1 MALQGLIPKRV
12 NNIARE
18 VGVVLWSR
26 GTVKEGGSLDRLQL
40 PARSCSV
47 ARSWRASLRAASK
60 SFRICSCLRWLARSA
75 SSDVPRTWRSCSMW
89 QSRSAVAMQS
99 LSSSESIA

>member
-26 GTVKEGGSLDRLQL
+26 GTVKEGGSLD
-40 PARSCSV
+40 
-47 ARSWRASLRAASK
+47 
-60 SFRICSCLRWLARSA
+60 
-75 SSDVPRTWRSCSMW
+75 
-89 QSRSAVAMQS
+89 
-99 LSSSESIA
+99 

>member
-18 VGVVLWSR
+18 VGVVFWSR

-40 PARSCSV
+40 PACSCFV

-60 SFRICSCLRWLARSA
+60 SFRICSRLRW
-75 SSDVPRTWRSCSMW
+75 
-89 QSRSAVAMQS
+89 
-99 LSSSESIA
+99 